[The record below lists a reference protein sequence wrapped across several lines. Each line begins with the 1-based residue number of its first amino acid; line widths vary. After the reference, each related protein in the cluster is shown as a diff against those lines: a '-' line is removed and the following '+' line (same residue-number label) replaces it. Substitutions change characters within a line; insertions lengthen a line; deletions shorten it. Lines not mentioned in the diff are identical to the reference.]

1 MVTLKDIAQK
11 ANCSVSL
18 VSRVLNPKASKTVRV
33 SDTTRRMIEKAA
45 VELGF
50 KQNIAAQFLRQRKTP
65 AIGIFLPR
73 KPNRLISDLVI
84 GLSDEAN
91 KHDFPI
97 NIFFGQDPQCYIEFI
112 HKNKQIASTGIIT
125 YPYHLL
131 DSPEILKKEI
141 ESYCKSGGKAL
152 LLNNFSTIN
161 LPHVPSVNIDDTRGA
176 EIAAEQLLKQKCSK
190 YLLCYHSEER
200 SDGYI
205 ERRIDGFSRAMR
217 NAGEDFEI
225 IKLENAEDCLKNN
238 VGSRLGVFC
247 LTDSCAL
254 QLTKKA
260 EKADFQIGENFLVIG
275 FDNLYLTEIIS
286 PGLSTIHQP
295 FEEMGR
301 TAMRKIVNMI
311 RFGIEEESKVLT
323 PHFVKR
329 GTA

>member
-1 MVTLKDIAQK
+1 
-11 ANCSVSL
+11 
-18 VSRVLNPKASKTVRV
+18 
-33 SDTTRRMIEKAA
+33 
-45 VELGF
+45 
-50 KQNIAAQFLRQRKTP
+50 
-65 AIGIFLPR
+65 
-73 KPNRLISDLVI
+73 
-84 GLSDEAN
+84 
-91 KHDFPI
+91 
-97 NIFFGQDPQCYIEFI
+97 
-112 HKNKQIASTGIIT
+112 
-125 YPYHLL
+125 
-131 DSPEILKKEI
+131 
-141 ESYCKSGGKAL
+141 
-152 LLNNFSTIN
+152 
-161 LPHVPSVNIDDTRGA
+161 
-176 EIAAEQLLKQKCSK
+176 
-190 YLLCYHSEER
+190 
-200 SDGYI
+200 
-205 ERRIDGFSRAMR
+205 MR

-225 IKLENAEDCLKNN
+225 IKLENAEDYLKNN